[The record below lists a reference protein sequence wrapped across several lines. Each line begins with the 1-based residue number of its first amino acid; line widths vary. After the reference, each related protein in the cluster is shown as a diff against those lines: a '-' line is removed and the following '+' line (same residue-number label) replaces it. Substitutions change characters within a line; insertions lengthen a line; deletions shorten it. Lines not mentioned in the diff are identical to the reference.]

1 MENTNKEQVIELEKK
16 KGVVPGTFLNWEKM
30 ELLGGESDDE
40 VIERVK
46 SFFESEVYEDLKT
59 SEVTKILAVTS
70 CGTLLFIQ
78 RYLLSLYDK
87 NYDGR
92 SVPFEFIENASL
104 TVIDLKLDRKS
115 KEILDLKFSNEHDYL
130 K

>member
-1 MENTNKEQVIELEKK
+1 M
-16 KGVVPGTFLNWEKM
+16 
-30 ELLGGESDDE
+30 
-40 VIERVK
+40 
-46 SFFESEVYEDLKT
+46 KT
-59 SEVTKILAVTS
+59 SGVTKILAVTS

-104 TVIDLKLDRKS
+104 TIIDLKLDRKS